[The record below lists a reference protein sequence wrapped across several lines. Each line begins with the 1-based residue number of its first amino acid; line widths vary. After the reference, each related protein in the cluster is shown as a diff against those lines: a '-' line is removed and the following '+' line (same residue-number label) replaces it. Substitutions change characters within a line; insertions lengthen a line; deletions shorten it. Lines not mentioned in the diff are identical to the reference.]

1 MGLSR
6 ETIAQGVLG
15 RRCQKLSSWEEKKDS
30 EKTLATHMH
39 THTFAMLRVILCEY
53 ECVSLREKERG
64 RNIEKDF

>member
-39 THTFAMLRVILCEY
+39 THTFAMLSYFV
-53 ECVSLREKERG
+53 
-64 RNIEKDF
+64 